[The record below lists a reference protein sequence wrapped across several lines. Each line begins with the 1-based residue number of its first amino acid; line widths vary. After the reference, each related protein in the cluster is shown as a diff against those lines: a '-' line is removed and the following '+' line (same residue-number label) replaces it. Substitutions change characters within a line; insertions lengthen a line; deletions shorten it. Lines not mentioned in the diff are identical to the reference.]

1 MTIIEQ
7 SKIRFAQIRQR
18 TKWKRIQRSLEQRL
32 VPMLKMR
39 FGHMWIGRRLL
50 NRSVKKRSVVF
61 VHNAYYNYLYLAQ
74 ALRERGWD
82 AISVSVEDPQSPV
95 YQFYHGEDVNL
106 FHSDPDVCEMNL
118 DRFLKRIPSRFK
130 MIHFYGMGRMA
141 LHPAEFDGS
150 FPYEDFSR
158 FPTDFHRLRQSGIKI
173 GYTTSGCND
182 GVAQSTFSK
191 WSGCC
196 QFCVFKDNPKV
207 CSDQRN
213 LAWGH
218 KLSMFVDVYATEGN
232 AALDYQGARTVV
244 QAPLTSALD
253 ADFWR
258 PDLAIPEHLVLDR
271 EPGEFVVFHSVGNF
285 KTRSD
290 GSRNIKGTHAVFEAI
305 DRLKSENFNI
315 RLEFCTDLPNK
326 DVRFVQLQCDVV
338 IDQLIFGR
346 YGSTARE
353 AMMLG
358 RPVISRINTQEP
370 GSTDVLPHLQECPIV
385 SADVDSIYDVLK
397 QLYEDP
403 ELRQELGR
411 KSREYAVKWHSKEA
425 CAKRFEEMY
434 DNLMLTSEPKLN
446 S

>member
-1 MTIIEQ
+1 MTFFKQIN
-7 SKIRFAQIRQR
+7 IRFAQVRQR
-18 TKWKRIQRSLEQRL
+18 AKWYRIRRWLDKQRL
-32 VPMLKMR
+32 FLLSTR
-39 FGHMWIGRRLL
+39 LGRTQIGRKLL
-50 NRSVKKRSVVF
+50 SRSVKSRSVVF
-61 VHNAYYNYLYLAQ
+61 IHNAYYNYLYLAQ

-82 AISVSVEDPQSPV
+82 AISVSIENPQSPV

-106 FHSDPDVCEMNL
+106 FHPNPDVYEMNL
-118 DRFLKRIPSRFK
+118 DRFLELIPKRFK
-130 MIHFYGMGRMA
+130 MVHFYGMGRMA
-141 LHPAEFDGS
+141 LHPRKFDGS
-150 FPYEDFSR
+150 APYEDFSR
-158 FPTDFHRLRQSGIKI
+158 FPTDFHRFRQSGIKI

-196 QFCVFKDNPKV
+196 QFCVFRDNPQV
-207 CSDQRN
+207 CSDKRN

-218 KLSMFVDVYATEGN
+218 KVAMFVDVYATEGN
-232 AALDYQGARTVV
+232 AALDFQGARNVV

-258 PDLAIPEHLVLDR
+258 PDLAIPDHLVLDR
-271 EPGEFVVFHSVGNF
+271 KPGEFVVFHSVGNF
-285 KTRSD
+285 KARSE
-290 GSRNIKGTHAVFEAI
+290 GSRNLKGTHAVFEAV

-315 RLEFCTDLPNK
+315 RLEFCTDLANK
-326 DVRFVQLQCDVV
+326 DVRFVQMQCDVV

-358 RPVISRINTQEP
+358 KPVISRINTEEP
-370 GSTDVLPHLQECPIV
+370 DGADVLPHLQECPIV

-397 QLYEDP
+397 QLYQDP
-403 ELRQELGR
+403 ELLQQLGR

-425 CAKRFEEMY
+425 CAERFEKMY
-434 DNLMLTSEPKLN
+434 DTLMLTNDPRLN